1 MLPKHKYLL
10 TYRFAE
16 IVNDLNVEFCNIFV
30 NKYSRTNDQMIQ
42 AGRSGKQN
50 IVEGVG
56 QSRISK
62 KGEIKLLG
70 VAEASIEE
78 LTADYEDFLRQK
90 KLSIWDKNDPRIRR
104 FRNLGME
111 STKTYPP
118 KSIKLPDSAEE
129 TANLLLTLCHQL
141 TFLLDKQINSLEKKF
156 VEEGGFSEN
165 LLRKRLEHR
174 LPK

>member
-42 AGRSGKQN
+42 AGRSAKQN